1 MKTLKLLHPE
11 WQGCG
16 KNNRVA
22 GGAVTVCNAF
32 SRSGFVEVGVLS
44 EEDLRVEGGILGR
57 ASIIK
62 NSSQVAERLALE
74 QPGRV
79 FMVGGTCGSGLV
91 PVAYLNQRYQ
101 GDLTVVWFDAHGDL
115 NTPETSPS
123 GHFHGM
129 VLRTLLGEGDPSLLG
144 FVPYPLSSSQ
154 LILSGVRDL
163 DAAEAEYVSAENM
176 TILSP
181 DDWADSSSTIS
192 AVERSGSSH
201 LYIHLDLDFFNP
213 IDFKG
218 SHFPVPGGI
227 STDQFVPV
235 LSALNSRF
243 TVVGINVVEFAST
256 SPDMAGIIPALF
268 EKSGVTWIY
277 D

>member
-11 WQGCG
+11 WQGYG
-16 KNNRVA
+16 ENNRPA

-32 SRSGFVEVGVLS
+32 SRSGFVEAGVLS

-62 NSSQVAERLALE
+62 NSSKAFERLVLE
-74 QPGRV
+74 QPERI
-79 FMVGGTCGSGLV
+79 FMIGGTCGSGLV
-91 PVAYLNQRYQ
+91 PVAYLNQRYR
-101 GDLTVVWFDAHGDL
+101 GDLAVLWLDAHGDL

-129 VLRTLLGEGDPSLLG
+129 VLRTLLGDGDPSLLE

-154 LILSGVRDL
+154 LILAGVRDL
-163 DAAEAEYVSAENM
+163 DAAEAEYVSAEHL
-176 TILSP
+176 TIISP
-181 DDWADSSSTIS
+181 DDWMDSSSVIS
-192 AVERSGSSH
+192 AVERSGASL

-243 TVVGINVVEFAST
+243 TVVGVNVVEFAST
-256 SPDMAGIIPALF
+256 SPDIAGIIPALF